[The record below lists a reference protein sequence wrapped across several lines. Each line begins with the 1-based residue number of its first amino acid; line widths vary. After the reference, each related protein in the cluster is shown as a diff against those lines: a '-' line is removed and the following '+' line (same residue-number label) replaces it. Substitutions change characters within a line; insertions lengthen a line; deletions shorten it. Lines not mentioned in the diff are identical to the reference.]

1 MPAMTSEGNER
12 ALVVGGGYAG
22 LVAARVLA
30 DRFDEVVVLEQ
41 DDLTAAP
48 EHRRGTP
55 QSRHPH
61 ALLARGAELLE
72 DLFPGLRA
80 ELRDAGA
87 PVSDFGQFPM
97 LYPAGWSPRV
107 HTDLALQTFS
117 RPLLEAALRRRV
129 LARPRVRLLDRTRVA
144 RVVLDAAR
152 DHVIGVRT
160 DDDALHPARLVV
172 VATGRTSRLP
182 AGLLAGGLPAPDL
195 LRVDGNL
202 SYTSRVYRRDTA
214 SPPPWQ
220 ASLQATLAPTARRG
234 GTVVALEDERWLV
247 CLFGADGQSAPTD
260 PAGFSAYAASLAN
273 PHIKDVVS
281 HAEPLGAIYRYG
293 GLGGQWRRYD
303 RIRPWPRGLAVLG
316 DALCVLNPLYG
327 HGMTVAA
334 QQAVLLARML
344 DAHGP
349 AACGHFQRRS
359 ARTLLLPWYL
369 STSLDLGWR
378 PERAPVAALLARRY
392 LARLLRRVPEDPE
405 LYRRFLA
412 VQHMT
417 ASPLT
422 LLAPSPRTRRGGARP

>member
-1 MPAMTSEGNER
+1 MRTPTAGNDR
-12 ALVVGGGYAG
+12 ALVIGGGYAG

-30 DRFDEVVVLEQ
+30 DRVGEVVVLEQ
-41 DDLTAAP
+41 DTVTAAP
-48 EHRRGTP
+48 AHRRGTP

-61 ALLARGAELLE
+61 ALLARGAEVLE

-80 ELRDAGA
+80 ELREAGA
-87 PVSDFGQFPM
+87 PVSDFGRFPM
-97 LYPAGWSPRV
+97 LYPAGWSPRID
-107 HTDLALQTFS
+107 TDIPLQTFS
-117 RPLLEAALRRRV
+117 RPLLEAAIRRRV
-129 LARPRVRLLDRTRVA
+129 LARPNVFLVDGTRA
-144 RVVLDAAR
+144 ERVVLDDTR
-152 DHVIGVRT
+152 DHVIGVQAGGGST
-160 DDDALHPARLVV
+160 HSARLVV
-172 VATGRTSRLP
+172 VATGRHSRLA
-182 AGLLAGGLPAPDL
+182 AGLAAGGLPAPDV

-214 SPPPWQ
+214 SRPDWQ
-220 ASLQATLAPTARRG
+220 ASLQATLAPTVRRG

-247 CLFGADGQSAPTD
+247 CLFGADGESAPTD
-260 PAGFSAYAASLAN
+260 PAGFAAYAATLAN
-273 PHIKDVVS
+273 PHVQHVVT
-281 HAEPLGAIYRYG
+281 HCEPMGSGYRYG

-303 RIRPWPRGLAVLG
+303 RLRPWPGGLAVLG

-334 QQAVLLARML
+334 LQAVLLARML

-349 AACGHFQRRS
+349 ADACRRFQRRS

-378 PERAPVAALLARRY
+378 PEGASAVASLARRC
-392 LARLLRRVPEDPE
+392 LTGLLRRIPDDPE
-405 LYRRFLA
+405 LYGRFLA

-422 LLAPSPRTRRGGARP
+422 LLAPPSRLRRGGVRT

>member
-1 MPAMTSEGNER
+1 MTPEGNER

-22 LVAARVLA
+22 LVTARVLA

-41 DDLTAAP
+41 DDVTAAP
-48 EHRRGTP
+48 VHRRGTP

-61 ALLARGAELLE
+61 ALLARGADLLE
-72 DLFPGLRA
+72 HLFPGLRA

-107 HTDLALQTFS
+107 RTDLALQTFS
-117 RPLLEAALRRRV
+117 RPLLESALRRRV
-129 LARPRVRLLDRTRVA
+129 LAHPRVRLLDRTRVA
-144 RVVLDAAR
+144 RVVFDDAR
-152 DHVIGVRT
+152 GHVVGVRT
-160 DDDALHPARLVV
+160 EGGSLRPARLVV
-172 VATGRTSRLP
+172 VATGRNSRLP
-182 AGLLAGGLPAPDL
+182 AGLATGGLPVPDV
-195 LRVDGNL
+195 LRVDGRL

-214 SPPPWQ
+214 SPPNWQ
-220 ASLQATLAPTARRG
+220 ASLQATFAPTARRG
-234 GTVVALEDERWLV
+234 GTVVALEDDRWLV

-260 PAGFSAYAASLAN
+260 PAGFAAYADSLAN
-273 PHIKDVVS
+273 PHIKDIVTR
-281 HAEPLGAIYRYG
+281 AEPLGSIYRYG

-303 RIRPWPRGLAVLG
+303 RIRPWPAGLAVLG

-327 HGMTVAA
+327 HGMTVAV
-334 QQAVLLARML
+334 QQAVLLARTL
-344 DAHGP
+344 DAHAP
-349 AACGHFQRRS
+349 ADACGHFQRRS

-378 PERAPVAALLARRY
+378 PENAPVAALLARRY
-392 LARLLRRVPEDPE
+392 LARLLRRIPDDPA

-412 VQHMT
+412 VQHLT

-422 LLAPSPRTRRGGARP
+422 LLAPSSRTGRDGEPS